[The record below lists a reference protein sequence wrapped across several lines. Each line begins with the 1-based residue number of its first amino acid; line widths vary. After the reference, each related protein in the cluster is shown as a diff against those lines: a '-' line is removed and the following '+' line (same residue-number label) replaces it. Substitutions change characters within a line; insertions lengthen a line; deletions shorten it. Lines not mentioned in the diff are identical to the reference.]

1 MLKRSFFVLAVA
13 LVLGVSGCG
22 GSDSCTPFEL
32 EQYIPAGML
41 LVDKPEEVF
50 IGPSL
55 GYAGTCRSLDGASIT
70 SAHIEAFDPD
80 QQPLVFESSLNDKD
94 HDGVTLRFTPAKLGR
109 YHFSVAFEPI
119 GGIQQFDLLAA
130 QDRASEPP
138 LQQLSQPC
146 ETLERTRSGAWIC
159 RMNVFRGSAFLQQ
172 LPFGRMEVIGDV
184 VWVVTS
190 SEVLRYVDTG
200 AKLELTASIAQPW
213 GMPESLRATED
224 DVAVANA
231 STIKLYTFDGS
242 ALSSTE
248 PAQWPFPAQA
258 VLGTEGP
265 RGLLLRTGDRLAAIQ
280 AVPGTQGSFQACTF
294 QLGGGRFGRT
304 AAPCQT
310 LEGFVVGFE
319 PQAVWAAI
327 RLTPTSPAR
336 ELRRLEWT
344 GAELVQQASLAL
356 PETLEI
362 HFPLG
367 LFRSSL
373 LPVLRPHFPLTTLLG
388 RSAVPVYVPGG
399 PLLRLVHMDAEL
411 SSAQAT
417 PSFFWGNVLDRNFN
431 VLGSRIRAIAP
442 SP

>member
-1 MLKRSFFVLAVA
+1 MLKRSSIVLAVV

-22 GSDSCTPFEL
+22 GSDSCTPFTL
-32 EQYIPAGML
+32 EANIPAGML
-41 LVDKPEEVF
+41 LVGKPEEVF

-55 GYAGTCRSLDGASIT
+55 GYAGTCRSIEGARIT
-70 SAHIEAFDPD
+70 AAQIEVLGPD
-80 QQPLVFESSLNDKD
+80 QQPVVFESSLNDKD
-94 HDGVTLRFTPAKLGR
+94 HDGVTLRFTPAKVGR
-109 YHFSVAFEPI
+109 YHFFVAFDPI

-130 QDRASEPP
+130 EERASEPP
-138 LQQLSQPC
+138 LQVLPQSC
-146 ETLERTRSGAWIC
+146 EVLERTRSGAWLC
-159 RMNVFRGSAFLQQ
+159 RTNVFRGSAFLQQ

-190 SEVLRYVDTG
+190 SQVLRYVDTG
-200 AKLELTASIAQPW
+200 TKLELTASIAQPW
-213 GMPESLRATED
+213 GMPESLRATEN
-224 DVAVANA
+224 DVAVAHA
-231 STIKLYTFDGS
+231 SSIQLFTFDGS
-242 ALSSTE
+242 ALSRTE

-265 RGLLLRTGDRLAAIQ
+265 RGLLLRTGDRLAVVQ
-280 AVPGTQGSFQACTF
+280 AVPGAQGSFQACTF

-304 AAPCQT
+304 VEPCQT

-319 PQAVWAAI
+319 PQAVWAAS
-327 RLTPTSPAR
+327 RLTPSSPAR

-344 GAELVQQASLAL
+344 GAELVEKASLAL

-373 LPVLRPHFPLTTLLG
+373 LPVLRPHFPFTTLQG
-388 RSAVPVYVPGG
+388 RSAVPSYVPGE
-399 PLLRLVHMDAEL
+399 PLLRLMHMDAEL

-417 PSFFWGNVLDRNFN
+417 PSFFWGNVIDRNFN
-431 VLGSRIRAIAP
+431 VLGTRIRALAP